1 MAPLF
6 SKTEK
11 THSVFSVMF
20 GFFSVLMGFAKCKI
34 TDEIRIETFKF

>member
-11 THSVFSVMF
+11 THSV
-20 GFFSVLMGFAKCKI
+20 FSVLMGFAKCKI

>member
-11 THSVFSVMF
+11 THSVFWVMF
-20 GFFSVLMGFAKCKI
+20 GFSVLMGLMGFAKCKI
-34 TDEIRIETFKF
+34 TDEI